1 MARAV
6 QTLGDE
12 VTMEPKGELSVPL
25 HCHLNLHMRE
35 RMACEQIHLGE
46 MGSDKV
52 NWRPI
57 GRLCCDLGLFLQTAQ
72 SQVRAIAG
80 VNPQKPSVYI
90 WVLLCG

>member
-6 QTLGDE
+6 QTLEVSHFVKGDE

-46 MGSDKV
+46 MGSEIV
-52 NWRPI
+52 CRAGQSELTSYRP
-57 GRLCCDLGLFLQTAQ
+57 A
-72 SQVRAIAG
+72 
-80 VNPQKPSVYI
+80 
-90 WVLLCG
+90 LL